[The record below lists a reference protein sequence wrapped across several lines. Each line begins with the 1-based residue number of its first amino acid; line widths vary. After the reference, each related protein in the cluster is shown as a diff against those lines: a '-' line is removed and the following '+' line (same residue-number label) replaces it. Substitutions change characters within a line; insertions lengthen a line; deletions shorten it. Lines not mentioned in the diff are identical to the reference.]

1 MTTFRLFVCAS
12 VLAAASA
19 RAQRLEILF
28 LGDNGHHEPVK
39 RFPELMQ
46 GLGARGLNFSYTDR
60 MADINAANL
69 AQYDALMVYAN
80 TDVIAPEQE
89 KALLEYVRGGKGFVP
104 IHCASYC
111 FRNSMQYVALVGGQ
125 FKSHGTGTFET
136 TVVDAQHPI
145 MKGFTP
151 FKTWDETY
159 VHTKGAEDRHILQT
173 REGEPYTWTRT
184 EGKGRVFYTAYGHD
198 ARTFTNSGFQDL
210 IYRGTL
216 WAVGDERAAAF
227 EKWKPAP
234 FVYSEADVPNYE
246 RRNPAPKLQQG
257 LSPEES
263 RKHIQVPVG
272 YELSTI
278 ATEPM
283 IYNVI
288 DMKWDERGRLWVVE
302 TKDYPNVVS
311 DHASGHDRISVL
323 EDTNGDGAMDKH
335 TVFADKI
342 NIPTSLCLVNG
353 GVVVMAAP
361 QTFFLKDTDGNDVA
375 DERTVLFSGWGKGDT
390 HAGPSSIRYGFDGW
404 IWGTVG
410 YSGFNGVVA
419 GEQIRFGQGAY
430 RFKPD
435 GSKLEFLG
443 PTSNNTWGMGVNENG
458 DVFGSTANG
467 QSSWYLPIPWTL
479 AKGVDGFEIGDR
491 LAGIDANKKMFVIM
505 DWLRQVD
512 VQGGFTAA
520 AGHEIYTARS
530 YPQDCWNKLALIT
543 EPTGHVVY
551 RAKLE
556 QNGTDFSAENAWN
569 LMAGADEWV
578 APVVALTGP
587 DGAVWVSD
595 WYSFLVQHNPTPNE
609 RSAGFNAR
617 TGRGNAFV
625 SDLRDTEKCRLY
637 RIAYKGGKPSQQFKL
652 NKGDSAG
659 LLAALKSD
667 NLGWRMH
674 AQRLLIESG
683 NRAVVPELLKII
695 ADQTVDAAGVNG
707 PAINALWT
715 LAGLGAV
722 TEPNVNEAV
731 VEALQHPSSGVRRA
745 AMKVL
750 PRDIATTGQIALNG
764 MLKDKEPLVRL
775 TALLE
780 LCSLPGPVPPVET
793 ELANMM
799 QDETNRRDKWIPI
812 ARTLALVRHGEAYLR
827 DSIAKAPKGA
837 AAAETP
843 APAAEE
849 KNLFLNAGAEEA
861 EGTMPARWQVRT
873 YSGQAKHAL
882 GDAGRTGSRSFF
894 IQSDNGSDTS
904 FHFDVD
910 LERNTDYLLTGWIKT
925 ADLKT
930 RGEGK
935 GAMIEIHSL
944 NGRQPFTKPLTGTH
958 DWTKVELKFST
969 GRQRNVSINLLYG
982 GWGHSTG
989 SAWWDDL
996 SLVKIGA
1003 SKGGSGGGDS
1013 ADPLEVVA
1021 RNLGKFSGAGAVA
1034 RIKDEATKNPSL
1046 VSTTVLKA
1054 LTAGPVVAAAEESE
1068 ADLAKTHQIIR
1079 IKSTV
1084 GTMKYDATEFTA
1096 TAGKPVAIIYENPDS
1111 LQHNIIIGAPGT
1123 LEKLGAAADAMA
1135 TRPQAMEKSFVPD
1148 MPEVLAKC
1156 KMLDPGQRTVIKFT
1170 LEKPGDYPFLCT
1182 FPTHWKIMHG
1192 VIKAQ

>member
-1 MTTFRLFVCAS
+1 MTTIRLFVCAS
-12 VLAAASA
+12 VLAVSSA

-60 MADINAANL
+60 MADLNAANL

-173 REGEPYTWTRT
+173 REGEPYTWTRS

-198 ARTFTNSGFQDL
+198 ARTFTNPGFQDL

-216 WAVGDERAAAF
+216 WAIGDERAAAF

-311 DHASGHDRISVL
+311 DHPSGHDRISVL
-323 EDTNGDGAMDKH
+323 EDTNGDGTMDKH

-419 GEQIRFGQGAY
+419 GEQLRFGQGAY

-617 TGRGNAFV
+617 NGRGNAFV

-652 NKGDSAG
+652 SKGDSAG

-683 NRAVVPELLKII
+683 NKAVVPDLLKII

-722 TEPNVNEAV
+722 TEPSVNEAV

-780 LCSLPGPVPPVET
+780 LCSLPGPVPPIET
-793 ELANMM
+793 ELASMM

-827 DSIAKAPKGA
+827 DSIAKAPKS

-843 APAAEE
+843 SPAAEE

-882 GDAGRTGSRSFF
+882 GENGHTGSRSFF

-935 GAMIEIHSL
+935 GAMLEIHSL
-944 NGRQPFTKPLTGTH
+944 NGRQPFTKPLTGTN

-1046 VSTTVLKA
+1046 VSTAVLKA

-1084 GTMKYDATEFTA
+1084 GTMKYDATKFTV

-1111 LQHNIIIGAPGT
+1111 LQHNMIIGAPGT
-1123 LEKLGAAADAMA
+1123 LEKLGAATDAMA
-1135 TRPQAMEKSFVPD
+1135 TRPQAMEKSFIPD

-1156 KMLDPGQRTVIKFT
+1156 KMLDPGQKAVIKFT